1 MVEGFR
7 RSRRTGSDKSPPP
20 DGGVAIGRFVGDFL
34 QGLKVRASGAP
45 TGIEEAWP
53 AFVGSAAAAHTRP
66 GRFVKGE
73 LVIFV
78 DSSVWL
84 SELQRYSKAEILEKI
99 QQRFGKER
107 VQGLRFQLAPGE

>member
-1 MVEGFR
+1 MVERFR
-7 RSRRTGSDKSPPP
+7 KSRRGGSNQSPPP

-45 TGIEEAWP
+45 TGIEDAWP
-53 AFVGSAAAAHTRP
+53 SLVGSAAAVHTRP

-73 LVIFV
+73 LVVFV
-78 DSSVWL
+78 DNSVWL
-84 SELQRYSKAEILEKI
+84 SELQRYSKTDILERI

-107 VQGLRFQLAPGE
+107 VQGLRFQLAPDE